1 MKDGKGFVE
10 NGGKVNKLFQ
20 ESLAVID
27 ELKGCTRAIADGTY
41 GEIEE
46 LEQLVKKCQTLRAQ
60 VDKAIEEMK
69 AMSNSAADD
78 PDRNNNFREWYD
90 SLRDKLKEAQEITL
104 QAINSLK
111 TNMERLD
118 NDMILIRQK
127 RKALQ
132 GYEKHR
138 L

>member
-1 MKDGKGFVE
+1 MKDVE
-10 NGGKVNKLFQ
+10 VPDENRKRFDKLL
-20 ESLAVID
+20 EKLLAAIE
-27 ELKGCTRAIADGTY
+27 ELKGCTRIIADGTY

-46 LEQLVKKCQTLRAQ
+46 LEKVVRKCQTLRAQ
-60 VDKAIEEMK
+60 VDNIVEEIK
-69 AMSNSAADD
+69 EISNIDSDD
-78 PDRNNNFREWYD
+78 LRVWYD
-90 SLRDKLKEAQEITL
+90 SLRDKLKEAQEITI

-111 TNMERLD
+111 ANMERLD